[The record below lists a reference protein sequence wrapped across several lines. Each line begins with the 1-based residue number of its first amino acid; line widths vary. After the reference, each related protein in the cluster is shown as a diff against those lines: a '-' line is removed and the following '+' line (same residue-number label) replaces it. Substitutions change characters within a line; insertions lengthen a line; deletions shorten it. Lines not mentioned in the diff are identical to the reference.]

1 MNSLA
6 QMVSGYGQYHTNE
19 ADPANPAKK
28 LIPYTT
34 ITLEGIRALVDNPQQ
49 EDKSQAQWV
58 IPSSHPSRNFAAQQS
73 QGQYWMLWADFDV
86 DPKPIS
92 EVIPFLVH

>member
-1 MNSLA
+1 MRGSRSCSFTGRAYGRLGDAMNSLA

-49 EDKSQAQWV
+49 EDKNLSV
-58 IPSSHPSRNFAAQQS
+58 NK
-73 QGQYWMLWADFDV
+73 G
-86 DPKPIS
+86 
-92 EVIPFLVH
+92 